1 MQYQATKARAMNS
14 NFGSGKATTFA
25 NRTTAVLDCARQR
38 QRQRQAK
45 AQAAAVYSNNRT
57 VVRSLRQQRGAVTAG
72 AVASGPQG
80 SAQDMGKDT
89 QMSQVRTSYIKQK
102 ERKYFFRKHSFS
114 FISNALSLSFL
125 SFLSLR
131 IKNTDKM
138 ERRLVWLGS
147 R

>member
-38 QRQRQAK
+38 QRQRQRQAQ

-102 ERKYFFRKHSFS
+102 ERKCFF
-114 FISNALSLSFL
+114 
-125 SFLSLR
+125 
-131 IKNTDKM
+131 
-138 ERRLVWLGS
+138 
-147 R
+147 